1 MGQKKHDLPLYPS
14 GLFVEHAQ
22 KSILV
27 FISEITSGAHS
38 VLLWKGMKGTWEEL
52 AYYKLSAD
60 KMRKEKKKIPPTD
73 RTHQSP
79 GDHLHEDKP
88 KESGVPVWHHWVPV
102 RKRRL
107 LIIITDLNF

>member
-60 KMRKEKKKIPPTD
+60 KMRKEKKKFHLPTELI
-73 RTHQSP
+73 RVLVIISMKINQKKAEFP
-79 GDHLHEDKP
+79 FGIIKCLWEKEDY
-88 KESGVPVWHHWVPV
+88 
-102 RKRRL
+102 
-107 LIIITDLNF
+107 